1 MNAAKEK
8 KMDVRNIIKESAVL
22 LVLIAIIIVFAC
34 LSPQFFKISNFIT
47 ILRQISILAIVS
59 VGMTV
64 VLISGGIDLSVGS
77 MVSVVSVLTSMAAV
91 NGGLP
96 TGAAIIVGLALGVT
110 MGLINGLMITMTGM
124 PPMIGTLATQMI
136 FRGIGFIVCGGAS
149 IYHLPD
155 GFKVFG
161 QGYVGPIPVPVLIM
175 LIVLAI
181 FAFVLGRT
189 YIGRYFYAV
198 GSNVEATRL
207 CGLNTKKIQILAYTV
222 CGFLSAVGGII
233 MTSRVNSG
241 QPKAGDGYEM
251 DVLTAC
257 VVGGISING
266 GEGKIRHIVVG
277 VLIIG
282 ILSNG
287 LTIIG
292 VSEYWQQ
299 VAKGLILAAAVAFDA
314 VQKKR
319 KKA

>member
-1 MNAAKEK
+1 MNKSSAKSFDLK
-8 KMDVRNIIKESAVL
+8 NAIKESAVL
-22 LVLIAIIIVFAC
+22 FVLIAIIVAFSI
-34 LSPQFFKISNFIT
+34 LSPQFLKVSNFIT
-47 ILRQISILAIVS
+47 VLRQVSILAIVS

-77 MVSVVSVLTSMAAV
+77 MVSVVSVLTSMATV
-91 NGGLP
+91 NLNLP
-96 TGAAIIVGLALGVT
+96 IGIAITI
-110 MGLINGLMITMTGM
+110 GLILGMGMGFLNGMMITTTGM
-124 PPMIGTLATQMI
+124 PPMIGTLATQLV
-136 FRGIGFIVCGGAS
+136 FRGLGFIVCGGAS
-149 IYHLPD
+149 IYHLPE

-161 QGYVGPIPVPVLIM
+161 QGYVGAIPVPVIIM
-175 LIVLAI
+175 IVILLI

-189 YIGRYFYAV
+189 FIGRYFYAV
-198 GSNVEATRL
+198 GSNAEATRL
-207 CGLNTKKIQILAYTV
+207 CGLDIKKVQVLAYTI
-222 CGFLSAVGGII
+222 CGLLSAVGGMI

-314 VQKKR
+314 IQKTR
-319 KKA
+319 KKM

>member
-1 MNAAKEK
+1 MNKSSAKSFDLK
-8 KMDVRNIIKESAVL
+8 NAIKESAVL
-22 LVLIAIIIVFAC
+22 FVLIAIIVAFSI
-34 LSPQFFKISNFIT
+34 LSPQFLKVSNFIT
-47 ILRQISILAIVS
+47 VLRQVSILAIVS

-77 MVSVVSVLTSMAAV
+77 MVSVVSVLTSMATV
-91 NGGLP
+91 NLNLP
-96 TGAAIIVGLALGVT
+96 IGIAIII
-110 MGLINGLMITMTGM
+110 GLILGMGMGFLNGMMITTTGM
-124 PPMIGTLATQMI
+124 PPMIGTLATQLV
-136 FRGIGFIVCGGAS
+136 FRGLGFIVCGGAS
-149 IYHLPD
+149 IYHLPE

-161 QGYVGPIPVPVLIM
+161 QGYVGAIPVPVIIM
-175 LIVLAI
+175 IIILLI

-189 YIGRYFYAV
+189 FIGRYFYAV
-198 GSNVEATRL
+198 GSNAEATRL
-207 CGLNTKKIQILAYTV
+207 CGLDIKKVQVLAYTI
-222 CGFLSAVGGII
+222 CGLLSAVGGMI

-314 VQKKR
+314 IQKTR
-319 KKA
+319 KKM

>member
-1 MNAAKEK
+1 MNKSSAKSFDLK
-8 KMDVRNIIKESAVL
+8 NAIKESAVL
-22 LVLIAIIIVFAC
+22 FVLIAIIVAFSI
-34 LSPQFFKISNFIT
+34 LSPQFLKVSNFIT
-47 ILRQISILAIVS
+47 VLRQVSILAIVS

-64 VLISGGIDLSVGS
+64 FLISGGIDLSVGS
-77 MVSVVSVLTSMAAV
+77 MVSVVSVLTSMATV
-91 NGGLP
+91 NLNLP
-96 TGAAIIVGLALGVT
+96 IGIAIII
-110 MGLINGLMITMTGM
+110 GLILGMGMGFLNGMMITTTGM
-124 PPMIGTLATQMI
+124 PPMIGTLATQLV
-136 FRGIGFIVCGGAS
+136 FRGLGFIVCGGAS
-149 IYHLPD
+149 IYHLPE

-161 QGYVGPIPVPVLIM
+161 QGYVGAIPVPVIIM
-175 LIVLAI
+175 IIILLI

-189 YIGRYFYAV
+189 FIGRYFYAV
-198 GSNVEATRL
+198 GSNAEATRL
-207 CGLNTKKIQILAYTV
+207 CGLDIKKVQVLAYTI
-222 CGFLSAVGGII
+222 CGLLSAVGGMI

-314 VQKKR
+314 IQKTR
-319 KKA
+319 KKM

>member
-1 MNAAKEK
+1 MNKTNTK
-8 KMDVRNIIKESAVL
+8 KFDFKNIIRESAVL
-22 LVLIAIIIVFAC
+22 LVLIVIIIVFSC

-59 VGMTV
+59 VGMTL

-77 MVSVVSVLTSMAAV
+77 IVSVVSVITSMAAV
-91 NGGLP
+91 NLGMP
-96 TGAAIIVGLALGVT
+96 AGAAILVGLVIGIL
-110 MGLINGLMITMTGM
+110 MGLINGLMITLTGM
-124 PPMIGTLATQMI
+124 PPMIGTLATQLV
-136 FRGIGFIVCGGAS
+136 FRGLGFIICNGAS

-161 QGYVGPIPVPVLIM
+161 QGYVGAVPVPVIIM
-175 LIVLAI
+175 AVVLLV
-181 FAFVLGRT
+181 FAFFLSKT
-189 YIGRYFYAV
+189 YMGRYFYSV
-198 GSNVEATRL
+198 GSNSEATRL
-207 CGLNTKKIQILAYTV
+207 CGLNTRKIQILAYAM
-222 CGFLSAVGGII
+222 CGFLSAVGAII

-251 DVLTAC
+251 DVLTAS

-266 GEGKIRHIVVG
+266 GEGKIRHIIVG

-299 VAKGLILAAAVAFDA
+299 VAKGLILAMAVAFDA

-319 KKA
+319 KAA